1 MDTKPVQMFDAHN
14 IHLYITAFTG
24 NILICYEIYILAN
37 VWLSFHVY
45 HSTTGFKIAKFCNRK

>member
-45 HSTTGFKIAKFCNRK
+45 HSTTGLK